1 MEQEHTEKEIQV
13 VAFVLNNEEFACDI
27 NNVREVLKMVKVT
40 PLPQSLK
47 FVEGVINLRGEV
59 IPVVDLRKRFNLPE
73 VDYSE
78 RSRIIIVEVGSS
90 QVGLIVDEVSEV
102 LRLSSSQIQ
111 ASPSGITGG
120 DNELIVGVGK
130 IEQRLL
136 IILNL
141 EYILSTEEQ
150 LALEDITEA
159 GRQAVAEK

>member
-1 MEQEHTEKEIQV
+1 
-13 VAFVLNNEEFACDI
+13 EFACDI

>member
-1 MEQEHTEKEIQV
+1 V
-13 VAFVLNNEEFACDI
+13 NAA
-27 NNVREVLKMVKVT
+27 
-40 PLPQSLK
+40 
-47 FVEGVINLRGEV
+47 
-59 IPVVDLRKRFNLPE
+59 
-73 VDYSE
+73 
-78 RSRIIIVEVGSS
+78 RIIIVEVGSS